1 MKIAFQKWG
10 NSLAVRVPKIV
21 AQEIGA
27 RDGKAA
33 EMSVQGRKLVIEPIE
48 RKRRRRRYS
57 LDELVGRITRQNRH
71 DEIDWGAGV
80 GNEAW

>member
-1 MKIAFQKWG
+1 M
-10 NSLAVRVPKIV
+10 RVPKIV

-33 EMSVQGRKLVIEPIE
+33 EMSVEGGKLVIEPIE
-48 RKRRRRRYS
+48 RKRRKPRYT
-57 LDELVGRITRQNRH
+57 LNELVGRITPQNRH
-71 DEIDWGAGV
+71 SEIDWGAGV